1 MNILHRSLKAPF
13 TSSATPEGET
23 GIVGSFSLPGWVS
36 PSASCTT
43 SLSYVILF
51 KELFSFSL
59 PVTYR
64 LISVLDQVAFV
75 LESGCKGMAFSLNPQ
90 EFTEKSYAERLL
102 FNTCLH
108 FSWRFVRGH
117 IVLFTRACGRAAR
130 CGAWDGRG
138 GGHDGWA

>member
-13 TSSATPEGET
+13 TSSAAPEGET

-59 PVTYR
+59 PATYR
-64 LISVLDQVAFV
+64 LIPVIYQVAFV
-75 LESGCKGMAFSLNPQ
+75 LESGCKGMAFSHISQ
-90 EFTEKSYAERLL
+90 DFVEKSYVERLL
-102 FNTCLH
+102 FNTYLH
-108 FSWRFVRGH
+108 LSGRFVRGH
-117 IVLFTRACGRAAR
+117 IVLFTRA
-130 CGAWDGRG
+130 
-138 GGHDGWA
+138 

>member
-13 TSSATPEGET
+13 TSSATPERAT

-75 LESGCKGMAFSLNPQ
+75 LESGCKGMAFSGNPQ
-90 EFTEKSYAERLL
+90 DFAGKSYAEMPL
-102 FNTCLH
+102 FNICLYLDG
-108 FSWRFVRGH
+108 RFVRGH
-117 IVLFTRACGRAAR
+117 IILFTRAWGHGARRRAR
-130 CGAWDGRG
+130 DGSY
-138 GGHDGWA
+138 DWA

>member
-64 LISVLDQVAFV
+64 LTPEFIKWRSFLKADAKVWLFLVTRKTL
-75 LESGCKGMAFSLNPQ
+75 LEKVMRKPYYLTLVYILAGDLCAD
-90 EFTEKSYAERLL
+90 T
-102 FNTCLH
+102 
-108 FSWRFVRGH
+108 
-117 IVLFTRACGRAAR
+117 
-130 CGAWDGRG
+130 
-138 GGHDGWA
+138 

>member
-1 MNILHRSLKAPF
+1 MSLYRMNILHRSLKAPF

-59 PVTYR
+59 PATYR

-75 LESGCKGMAFSLNPQ
+75 LESGCKGMAFSGNPQ
-90 EFTEKSYAERLL
+90 DFAGKSYAENLL
-102 FNTCLH
+102 FNSCLH
-108 FSWRFVRGH
+108 FKEARWRRYLLLYVRS
-117 IVLFTRACGRAAR
+117 GRAR
-130 CGAWDGRG
+130 GR
-138 GGHDGWA
+138 AQKTT

>member
-13 TSSATPEGET
+13 TSSAAPEGET

-59 PVTYR
+59 PTTYC
-64 LISVLDQVAFV
+64 LKPMLNQVAFV
-75 LESGCKGMAFSLNPQ
+75 LESGCKGMAFSGNPQ
-90 EFTEKSYAERLL
+90 DFAGKSYAEMPL

-108 FSWRFVRGH
+108 LDGRFVRGH
-117 IVLFTRACGRAAR
+117 IVLFTRA
-130 CGAWDGRG
+130 
-138 GGHDGWA
+138 